1 MRAFLMF
8 AVLFALIVAGASQG
22 AEPVGASSAS
32 GRTLA
37 GGFGSVTKFG
47 SVTTVDSADNTVA
60 ALLHDPGVI
69 AAIAAVAGSGDVAA
83 QSYRSQVVNGM
94 NYLIHVHVKGK
105 SFTVKVYKPI
115 SNVNPPSVSSVTAG
129 NHVDA

>member
-37 GGFGSVTKFG
+37 GGFGSVT
-47 SVTTVDSADNTVA
+47 SADNDVAVA

-115 SNVNPPSVSSVTAG
+115 SNLSPPSVSSVTAG

>member
-37 GGFGSVTKFG
+37 GGFGSVTK
-47 SVTTVDSADNTVA
+47 VESADNTVA
-60 ALLHDPGVI
+60 VLLHDPGVI

-105 SFTVKVYKPI
+105 SFTVKVYQPLPMSK
-115 SNVNPPSVSSVTAG
+115 PPSVSSVTAG
-129 NHVDA
+129 NDVDA

>member
-37 GGFGSVTKFG
+37 GGFGMVK
-47 SVTTVDSADNTVA
+47 SADNDVAVA

-105 SFTVKVYKPI
+105 SFTVKVYKPR
-115 SNVNPPSVSSVTAG
+115 SMPPSVSSVTAG